1 MFLLVLVANFVIGVT
16 QVFANGPLTAIFQTA
31 IEPDMQG
38 RVFSLI
44 NAGAT
49 AMMPLSLMVAGL
61 ISDWLGV
68 RIWYLIAGGLCIIV
82 TLVAFSIP
90 AIINIEHNRNK
101 PPPFEASTLVETK
114 AKTVNIPLQ

>member
-1 MFLLVLVANFVIGVT
+1 
-16 QVFANGPLTAIFQTA
+16 
-31 IEPDMQG
+31 
-38 RVFSLI
+38 
-44 NAGAT
+44 
-49 AMMPLSLMVAGL
+49 MVAGP

-68 RIWYLIAGGLCIIV
+68 RIWYLIGGGLCIIV

-90 AIINIEHNRNK
+90 AIINIEHNRNQ